1 MRVPVIHFLEDVTL
15 VFLELTQRVSLDLR
29 DLVSLPLQLG
39 VELLNQFTLLFKSF
53 LLLGDNGLLNLLRL
67 FGQILKNFALFL
79 HSSILLSLQVNE
91 IFVHLSVNRGQLV
104 VQTLNAIVSL
114 LRKHVFELCH
124 AVVATAILALLVFV
138 LRVELVLHLGVQVPQ
153 LLIIPDLV
161 GLQRVVHFLTLID
174 CILLD
179 VLDFP
184 IEKRSVTGCRVL

>member
-1 MRVPVIHFLEDVTL
+1 MSVPVIHFLEDVTL
-15 VFLELTQRVSLDLR
+15 VFLELTQCVRLDLR

-39 VELLNQFTLLFKSF
+39 VELLNQFTLLFESF
-53 LLLGDNGLLNLLRL
+53 LLLGDNGLLNLLRF
-67 FGQILKNFALFL
+67 FGQILENFALFL

-91 IFVHLSVNRGQLV
+91 IFVHLGVDRSQLV
-104 VQTLNAIVSL
+104 VQTLNAIASL
-114 LRKHVFELCH
+114 LRKHVFELGH

-184 IEKRSVTGCRVL
+184 IEQRSVTGC